1 MSDEEQNLSGVG
13 GSGVPES
20 RVPGRKSVFSDDF
33 DDPDRREELD
43 ELPDDEPLT
52 PELVEEEAIRG
63 DFMLRWAVVLLSV
76 LMAFTQISDTR
87 PLVLIRSGDY
97 MRAHGFLPPRG
108 TDPLSFTMDG
118 RPITNTGW
126 LFDHVVSLA
135 WSVG

>member
-20 RVPGRKSVFSDDF
+20 RVPSRKSVFSDDF

-97 MRAHGFLPPRG
+97 MR
-108 TDPLSFTMDG
+108 
-118 RPITNTGW
+118 
-126 LFDHVVSLA
+126 VS
-135 WSVG
+135 

>member
-63 DFMLRWAVVLLSV
+63 DFML
-76 LMAFTQISDTR
+76 
-87 PLVLIRSGDY
+87 
-97 MRAHGFLPPRG
+97 
-108 TDPLSFTMDG
+108 
-118 RPITNTGW
+118 
-126 LFDHVVSLA
+126 
-135 WSVG
+135 